1 MITREK
7 LSHHIAHL
15 EIKHRTLDEQ
25 IDSLE
30 SNGLYED
37 EELHFLKKKR
47 LSIKDEIESLKSQ
60 LAELV

>member
-15 EIKHRTLDEQ
+15 ESKHRTLDEQ
-25 IDSLE
+25 IDLME
-30 SNGLYED
+30 SVGSYDDADLNY
-37 EELHFLKKKR
+37 FKKKR